1 MFGRQRRVLTVSLAA
16 LLVSVTGMVS
26 AQADPPVPEPR
37 VQAGDLLL
45 ANHGFEDGTASWTPT
60 DGNGGPATAECE
72 DVLTTGT
79 AWASEGE
86 HALTLPGRAPCV
98 TAGAA
103 SDAVE
108 AVAGET
114 YTAFAHVG
122 KEGKPK
128 IGLRWIDAN
137 GDVIDTTF
145 TTAQRRSE
153 VIEVTGEAPDGAVQ
167 VAVEV
172 AARGRAAFDEIL
184 ITAAYTQ
191 LGPQVTKQTSFLS
204 MAAGV
209 DENGRHVTYAM
220 GSGSENDPAV
230 LTITDILTAKVTR
243 TVELPGAVGSWGVR
257 QNPVTKTVYIGTY
270 QSAALW
276 LYTPGE
282 DTAERVGPPPID
294 SVGFV
299 YDITFD
305 ENGVAY
311 GGTWGE
317 PTNGWAGAS
326 VFKYEEGKGFQGT
339 LGDGPLVTD
348 ANYARPVAYESK
360 TKTVFTGTG
369 TKPHLIG
376 CSTEGEA
383 RCKDLISLFS
393 EELQKSIWVYGITAS
408 DGYVMAWA
416 GDSGSQGKDSLVV
429 LKVSRDAA
437 GELQASVVKEI
448 KGVIY
453 NGSSPVIDNKIYY
466 NVAGEEGLPLHSFDV
481 ESGEEA
487 TIADAPVDIFSRRW
501 EAVQLDDPEWPGTT
515 IVGWNSG
522 AILVKYNLETKKMV
536 RTVVEDVPEVSTRV
550 NSVVTGD
557 DGRVWSA
564 GYLTG
569 GLAAESSMRGD
580 LHTSQ
585 AVGGQAEGMINYK
598 GRVYQGTYPNGRIE
612 SFTAAEIAAG
622 DRPRVDCT
630 IGAKQNRPYGLAGHG
645 DRVYYGSQAEYGHDM
660 GAFGWLDLKTGE
672 CTTLEGSIG
681 NQAVNTIAAS
691 GDKVFGGG
699 SIFYSYDGTP
709 VDDQAKMLIFDEST
723 QKAKTITWP
732 VPGTR
737 SVNASVTDA
746 EGNVWFYAE
755 GWLLA
760 IDPETEEWI
769 HREEIFPDWKPGARI
784 GGSYGQMINGTDGRI
799 FGNVGGRVFE
809 FDPRTALKDGSADKD
824 LAILFQGAGP
834 HLTIDAYG
842 TLHVPYNSTRLL
854 RINPR

>member
-1 MFGRQRRVLTVSLAA
+1 MLGPQRRALTISLAA
-16 LLVSVTGMVS
+16 LLVSLTAMVP
-26 AQADPPVPEPR
+26 AQADPPVPKPR
-37 VQAGDLLL
+37 LQQGDLLVG
-45 ANHGFEDGTASWTPT
+45 NHGFEDGTSAWTPT
-60 DGNGGPATAECE
+60 DGNGGDAAEDCQ
-72 DVLTTGT
+72 DVLTTAT
-79 AWASEGE
+79 SWASEGKQ
-86 HALTLPGRAPCV
+86 ALALPGRAPCV
-98 TAGAA
+98 TAGA
-103 SDAVE
+103 SSEPVE

-128 IGLRWIDAN
+128 IGLRWIDVN
-137 GDVIDTTF
+137 GEVIDTAF
-145 TTAQRRSE
+145 APAERRSD
-153 VIEVTGEAPDGAVQ
+153 VVEVTGEAPEGAVE

-172 AARGRAAFDEIL
+172 AARGRASFDEVL
-184 ITAAYTQ
+184 ITAAYTA

-204 MAAGV
+204 MAAGL

-220 GSGSENDPAV
+220 GSGSANDPAV
-230 LTITDILTAKVTR
+230 LTITDILTGKITR
-243 TVELPGAVGSWGVR
+243 NVEIPGAVGSWAVR

-276 LYTPGE
+276 LYTPGADE
-282 DTAERVGPPPID
+282 AKRIGAPPID
-294 SVGFV
+294 SVGFM
-299 YDITFD
+299 YDIDFD

-326 VFKYEEGKGFQGT
+326 VYKYEEGKGFQGT

-348 ANYARPVAYESK
+348 ANYARPVAYENS
-360 TKTVFTGTG
+360 TKTIFTGTG

-383 RCKDLISLFS
+383 RCKDFISLFS
-393 EELQKSIWVYGITAS
+393 EELQKSIWVYGVTAS

-429 LKVSRDAA
+429 LKVSRDDA

-453 NGSSPVIDNKIYY
+453 NGSSPVIDGKIYY
-466 NVAGEEGLPLHSFDV
+466 NKAGEEGLPLHSFDV

-522 AILVKYNLETKKMV
+522 AILVKYNLETKKFV
-536 RTVVEDVPEVSTRV
+536 RTVVADVPEVSTQV

-557 DGRVWSA
+557 DEQIWSA

-569 GLAAESSMRGD
+569 GLASEASMRGD
-580 LHTSQ
+580 QHVSN
-585 AVGGQAEGMINYK
+585 AVGGQAERMIRHQ

-612 SFTAAEIAAG
+612 SFTAKEIADGGA
-622 DRPRVDCT
+622 PRVDCT
-630 IGAKQNRPYGLAGHG
+630 IGALQNRPYGLAGHG

-681 NQAVNTIAAS
+681 HQSVNTVAAS

-699 SIFYSYDGTP
+699 NIFYSYDGTP
-709 VDDQAKMLIFDEST
+709 IEDQAKLLIFDEGT

-732 VPGTR
+732 VPDTR
-737 SVNASVTDA
+737 SVNASVAGAD
-746 EGNVWFYAE
+746 GNVWFYAE

-760 IDPETEEWI
+760 MDPKTEQWI
-769 HREEIFPDWKPGARI
+769 HQEEIFPDWKPGARI
-784 GGSYGQMINGTDGRI
+784 AGNYGKMIKGKDGQI
-799 FGNVGGRVFE
+799 YGNVGGRVFG
-809 FDPRTALKDGSADKD
+809 FDPQQTLKDGSAEKD

-834 HLTIDAYG
+834 HITTDAYG
-842 TLHVPYNSTRLL
+842 TLYVPYNSTGLL